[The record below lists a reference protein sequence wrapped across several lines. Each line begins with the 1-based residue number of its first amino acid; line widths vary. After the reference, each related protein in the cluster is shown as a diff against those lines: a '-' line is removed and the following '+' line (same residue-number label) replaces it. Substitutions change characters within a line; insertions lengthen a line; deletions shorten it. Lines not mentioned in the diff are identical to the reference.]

1 MANFDIDESLPTRD
15 SHLHEVMTSQGEI
28 NLIKTFGAEDVH
40 GSEDSK
46 EFVAENNDGE
56 QKPAVHRTLE
66 NGTNTSDSTD
76 RTEVS
81 EKSSENIN
89 ELKTIHQSASETP
102 NLDSLEPGEQEK
114 VLDNNVEKKENSPND
129 TNQAEAEVSL
139 SPADTNSSSKSIQE
153 TSTAD
158 HESGSHRSPN
168 RESKAEYRKI
178 KSEVT
183 GEAETSESE
192 GEEKDIKT
200 NDQTEDTWMDILG
213 NGLLKKRVIKT
224 CYFKFLHNGQELVK
238 RGYTQHMTAYFTGA
252 SDRQYQYHL

>member
-114 VLDNNVEKKENSPND
+114 VLDNNVEEKENSPND

-139 SPADTNSSSKSIQE
+139 SPAETNSSSKSIQE
-153 TSTAD
+153 TSTTD

-238 RGYTQHMTAYFTGA
+238 RGYTQHMTAYFAGA